1 MSRACFLIYLLLCSM
16 LAKAQMPLAIIP
28 QPQEV
33 AVGTGSLVFDRK
45 ATVYA
50 LSESLKPQENYLRQS
65 LFKLYGVNFYAGKD
79 KKSTIV
85 LRLKGKPNV
94 TANDAYQLEVNP
106 SQVIISASAPNGI
119 FNGIQSL
126 LQLLRSAGE
135 FKNGLK
141 IPALQIQDQ
150 PVYGWRGLMLDESR
164 HFFGKKKVK
173 SLLDWMALYKL
184 NRFHWHLTDEPAWR
198 LEIKKYPML
207 TLIGGIGSYTNPEE
221 QAQYYTQ
228 EDIKEIIAYARE
240 RFIEVIPEI
249 DMPGHA
255 TAANRAYPAYTG
267 GGSKDHPEFTFN
279 PGKEK
284 TYQYLTNILQETQV
298 LFGTNL
304 IHLGGDEVSYGNEKW
319 NTDTAIAVL
328 KQKHGLANNL
338 AVEQYFMKRMA
349 DSVFAM
355 NSKVAVWD
363 EMADSDLP
371 VENTLIFWWRH
382 DKPAQLEKALS
393 KGYPTVLCPRLPLYF
408 DFVQDKAHQYGR
420 KWDGQFNDLLSVYR
434 FDVTALT
441 KQPTKSIL
449 GLQANL
455 WTETVQNE
463 QRFDYLLFPRL
474 AALAEAAW
482 SKPSSKNDERFLDQ
496 IKIHLNW
503 YKQAGLNFYNPFNP
517 AQTVEPIG
525 KRKLPLNYKD

>member
-1 MSRACFLIYLLLCSM
+1 MSRAFFLICLFLFNMAL
-16 LAKAQMPLAIIP
+16 KAQTPLPIIP
-28 QPQEV
+28 QPQQV
-33 AVGTGSLVFDRK
+33 AMGSGTFVFDRK
-45 ATVYA
+45 STVYA
-50 LSESLKPQENYLRQS
+50 LSESLKPQENYLRQN

-85 LRLKGKPNV
+85 LQLKGKPATN
-94 TANDAYQLEVNP
+94 TNDAYRLDIKAE
-106 SQVIISASAPNGI
+106 QVLIEATSPNGI

-126 LQLLRSAGE
+126 LQLLRNAGDL
-135 FKNGLK
+135 KNGLK
-141 IPALQIQDQ
+141 IPVLQIQDA
-150 PVYGWRGLMLDESR
+150 PLYTWRGLMLDESR
-164 HFFGKKKVK
+164 HFFGKAKVK

-207 TLIGGIGSYTNPEE
+207 SLIGGIGSYTNPEE
-221 QAQYYTQ
+221 PTQYYTQ
-228 EDIKEIIAYARE
+228 EEIKEVIAYARE

-298 LFGTNL
+298 LFATDL
-304 IHLGGDEVSYGNEKW
+304 IHLGGDEVSFGNEKW
-319 NTDTAIAVL
+319 NADTAITAL
-328 KQKHGLANNL
+328 KQKYALANNL

-349 DSVFAM
+349 DSVIAM

-371 VENTLIFWWRH
+371 IENTVIFWWRH

-420 KWDGQFNDLLSVYR
+420 KWDGKFNDLLSVYR
-434 FDVTALT
+434 FDMATLT
-441 KQPTKSIL
+441 KQSTKSVL

-482 SKPSSKNDERFLDQ
+482 SKPSSRNDERFLDQ

-517 AQTVEPIG
+517 AQTIEPVS
-525 KRKLPLNYKD
+525 KRRLPLNYKD